1 MTDINTVC
9 HQRLPNCVHVYGDAY
24 TFRTILALD
33 NTTWTGSGDVRCKPD
48 CMLVATSI
56 QSGLLDYPSVVPSCR
71 HSEQDRL
78 RPRPRHTFRTILALG
93 NTANMATAVSI
104 SAKTWR
110 GEGRREDR
118 HTAPNTAALRDIEL
132 DTLQSKG
139 GE

>member
-1 MTDINTVC
+1 M
-9 HQRLPNCVHVYGDAY
+9 
-24 TFRTILALD
+24 
-33 NTTWTGSGDVRCKPD
+33 
-48 CMLVATSI
+48 
-56 QSGLLDYPSVVPSCR
+56 VPSCW

-78 RPRPRHTFRTILALG
+78 LPRPRHTFRTILALG